1 MVKDNRVGALEKERK
16 GQILFEPMGVAE
28 GLDMDGEAE
37 SNPG

>member
-1 MVKDNRVGALEKERK
+1 MKDNRVTAVEKERK

-28 GLDMDGEAE
+28 GLDADGEAE